1 MGDRR
6 MSYHQVAYAYS
17 TAPAYAKQSRS
28 RRTSPQNVIGGS
40 ALSFVALASLG
51 MLASNIL
58 GDRRA
63 PLANDTGAEII
74 TIAQPRSLDAG
85 GALASLLGA
94 SYSLSGPRVTF
105 EVPALAKGDR
115 LDIAERAARL
125 AASEQVS
132 DQSTKGDRLAVRVA
146 DQAPQQIA
154 SLEIPPQDIQAKQ
167 DIPANSPP
175 PAQLANAQP
184 SQTVEVL
191 ANIPLPS
198 PRPAIAPPLTKE
210 PSAREIAQ
218 ANKPAM
224 LANAAPVQKPN
235 KILSIFEKLFGKR
248 DEPKG
253 PQFAYAA
260 TDGGVTGSLP
270 TNPRASDIAAA
281 MTPPFDRQTAVYDI
295 TARTVY
301 LPDGTRLEAH
311 SGLGSRLDDPR
322 SMRERMRGVTPP
334 HVYDLK
340 LREALF
346 HGVEAIR
353 LTPVGGEEAIFG
365 RNGLLAHTYMLGP
378 NGDSNGCVSF
388 RDYNRFLRAYKSGEV
403 KRLVVVAKID

>member
-1 MGDRR
+1 
-6 MSYHQVAYAYS
+6 MSYRQVAYAYS

-28 RRTSPQNVIGGS
+28 RRASPQNVVGAS

-51 MLASNIL
+51 MLATNIL
-58 GDRRA
+58 GDKSA
-63 PLANDTGAEII
+63 PAASDTGAEII
-74 TIAQPRSLDAG
+74 TIAQPRSLDAR
-85 GALASLLGA
+85 GAISSLF
-94 SYSLSGPRVTF
+94 SVSSSLSGPRVTF

-115 LDIAERAARL
+115 LDIADRQLAR
-125 AASEQVS
+125 SEQS
-132 DQSTKGDRLAVRVA
+132 AKGDKLAVHVI
-146 DQAPQQIA
+146 DQAPQQVA
-154 SLEIPPQDIQAKQ
+154 SLETPPQDIQ
-167 DIPANSPP
+167 PSSPP
-175 PAQLANAQP
+175 PTQLANAEP
-184 SQTVEVL
+184 SQTVQVL
-191 ANIPLPS
+191 ANIPLPP
-198 PRPAIAPPLTKE
+198 PRPVIAAPQTKV

-218 ANKPAM
+218 ANKPAV
-224 LANAAPVQKPN
+224 LANATPSQKPN
-235 KILSIFEKLFGKR
+235 KVLSIFEKLFGKR

-253 PQFAYAA
+253 TQLAYASP
-260 TDGGVTGSLP
+260 DGGVTGSLP
-270 TNPRASDIAAA
+270 TNPGNITAA

-340 LREALF
+340 LRESLF

-353 LTPVGGEEAIFG
+353 LTPVGGEDAIFG

-388 RDYNRFLRAYKSGEV
+388 RDYNRFLQAYKKGDV
-403 KRLVVVAKID
+403 KRLVVVAKVD

>member
-6 MSYHQVAYAYS
+6 MSYRQVAYAYS
-17 TAPAYAKQSRS
+17 TAPAYEKQSRS
-28 RRTSPQNVIGGS
+28 RKTGPQNVVGAS

-51 MLASNIL
+51 MLATNIL
-58 GDRRA
+58 GDNGA
-63 PLANDTGAEII
+63 PAFGNTGAEIV
-74 TIAQPRSLDAG
+74 TIAQPRSLDAR
-85 GALASLLGA
+85 GAVASLFSA
-94 SYSLSGPRVTF
+94 SYSLSGPRVMF

-115 LDIAERAARL
+115 LDIAERAAQL
-125 AASEQVS
+125 ARSEQA
-132 DQSTKGDRLAVRVA
+132 TKGDRLAVHVI
-146 DQAPQQIA
+146 DQATQEVA
-154 SLEIPPQDIQAKQ
+154 TLESPPQDI
-167 DIPANSPP
+167 PAHSPP
-175 PAQLANAQP
+175 VELANAQP
-184 SQTVEVL
+184 AQTVQVL
-191 ANIPLPS
+191 ANIPLPP
-198 PRPAIAPPLTKE
+198 PRPVIGAPQTKV

-224 LANAAPVQKPN
+224 LANATPSPKPS
-235 KILSIFEKLFGKR
+235 KVLSIFEKLFGRR
-248 DEPKG
+248 DDAKG
-253 PQFAYAA
+253 TQLAYASP
-260 TDGGVTGSLP
+260 DGGVTGSLP
-270 TNPRASDIAAA
+270 VNPSDISAA
-281 MTPPFDRQTAVYDI
+281 MTPPFTRQTAVYDI
-295 TARTVY
+295 SARTVY

-340 LREALF
+340 LRESLF

-388 RDYNRFLRAYKSGEV
+388 RDYNRFLQAYKKGDV
-403 KRLVVVAKID
+403 KRLVVVAKVD

>member
-6 MSYHQVAYAYS
+6 MSYRQVAYAYS

-58 GDRRA
+58 GDRSVSVA
-63 PLANDTGAEII
+63 SDTGAEII
-74 TIAQPRSLDAG
+74 TIAQPRSLDAR
-85 GALASLLGA
+85 GALVSLLGT

-125 AASEQVS
+125 AVSEQVS
-132 DQSTKGDRLAVRVA
+132 DQSTKGDRLAVHVA
-146 DQAPQQIA
+146 DQALQQVA
-154 SLEIPPQDIQAKQ
+154 SLESPPQDIQPSA
-167 DIPANSPP
+167 PP
-175 PAQLANAQP
+175 PVQLANAQP

-224 LANAAPVQKPN
+224 LANAAPAQKPN

-270 TNPRASDIAAA
+270 TNPRAADIAAA

-311 SGLGSRLDDPR
+311 SGLGSRLDDPSSR
-322 SMRERMRGVTPP
+322 RERMRGVTPP